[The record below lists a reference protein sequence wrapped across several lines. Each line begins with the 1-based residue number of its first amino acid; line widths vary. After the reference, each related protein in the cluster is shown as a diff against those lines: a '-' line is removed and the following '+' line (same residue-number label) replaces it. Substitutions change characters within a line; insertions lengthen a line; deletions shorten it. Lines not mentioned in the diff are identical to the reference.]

1 LHEEDPTFLYRV
13 DDEIHQT
20 IVSGQGEI
28 HLQVIVE
35 RMLRRFGVAL
45 ELEEP
50 RIPYRETIRSKAD
63 SRYRHKKQTGGAG
76 QFAEVWMRL
85 EPAPRDTG
93 VEFKQCLVGNNVDR
107 VFVVSVEKGV
117 RQACTE
123 GILAGFRVVDVK
135 AEFYDGKMHPVDSKD
150 IAFQVAGY
158 HAFKEGFLNAQP
170 KLLEPIYLIT
180 VTVPEQFLGD
190 IMGDISSRRGKILG
204 IEADGHFQIVRAH
217 VPQKDLYHYSS
228 VVRSITSGRGRHAEA
243 FDHYEQTPPDIEK
256 KLIEEARLRREALHS
271 GKPA

>member
-1 LHEEDPTFLYRV
+1 
-13 DDEIHQT
+13 
-20 IVSGQGEI
+20 
-28 HLQVIVE
+28 
-35 RMLRRFGVAL
+35 
-45 ELEEP
+45 
-50 RIPYRETIRSKAD
+50 
-63 SRYRHKKQTGGAG
+63 
-76 QFAEVWMRL
+76 
-85 EPAPRDTG
+85 
-93 VEFKQCLVGNNVDR
+93 
-107 VFVVSVEKGV
+107 VSVEKGV

-123 GILAGFRVVDVK
+123 GILAGYRVVDVK

-170 KLLEPIYLIT
+170 RLLEPIYLIT

-271 GKPA
+271 GKPV